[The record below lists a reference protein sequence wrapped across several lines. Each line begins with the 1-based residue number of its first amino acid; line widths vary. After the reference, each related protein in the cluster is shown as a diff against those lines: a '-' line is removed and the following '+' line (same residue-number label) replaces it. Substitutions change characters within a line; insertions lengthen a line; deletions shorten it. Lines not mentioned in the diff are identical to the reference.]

1 MRIVLI
7 GHPSLGAKLLE
18 AMIENREEVVAVIA
32 PGDNQEKPGPLKV
45 LAEAQNI
52 PVHQPARMKETG
64 VLEITASYKP
74 ELGVL
79 AFVSDLVP
87 LSVLNCPSQGTIMFH
102 PSLLPRHRG
111 GSAINW
117 TIIQGDTKT
126 GLTIIWP
133 DTGIDTGPILLQKEV
148 AISLDDTVGS
158 LFFDKLYPM
167 GIAAMIE
174 AIQLVKE
181 GKARRIPQDDSRAT
195 YEPLC
200 RTEHAIIDWQKPA
213 PEVYNLIR
221 GTNPQPGASTTWQG
235 QQLKIYDCQLIR
247 STSGSSPGEIIS
259 VTENEFTVAGRDG
272 GILVKKVRPAGSSK
286 IDASVFIREANLKVG
301 MCLG

>member
-7 GHPSLGAKLLE
+7 GHPSLGVKLLE
-18 AMIENREEVVAVIA
+18 AMIQNREEVVAVFA
-32 PGDNQEKPGPLKV
+32 PGDNPEQPGPLKI
-45 LAEAQNI
+45 LAEEQNL
-52 PVHQPARMKETG
+52 PVHQPDVMKEAG
-64 VLEITASYKP
+64 VLEIMASYKP

-87 LSVLNCPSQGTIMFH
+87 LAALNCPNQGTIMYH

-117 TIIQGDTKT
+117 TIIQGDSKT

-133 DTGIDTGPILLQKEV
+133 DAGIDTGPILLQKEV
-148 AISLDDTVGS
+148 AIFPDDTVGS
-158 LFFDKLYPM
+158 LFFDKLYPL
-167 GIAAMIE
+167 GIAALLE

-181 GKARRIPQDDSRAT
+181 GKAPRVPQDDRQAT

-200 RTEHAIIDWQKPA
+200 REEHAIIDWHKPVQ
-213 PEVYNLIR
+213 EVYNLIR

-235 QQLKIYDCQLIR
+235 QKLKIYDSQLVG
-247 STSGSSPGEIIS
+247 STSGANPGEIIS
-259 VTENEFTVAGRDG
+259 MTDSGFTVACRDG
-272 GILVKKVRPAGSSK
+272 SILVSKIRLAGSSK
-286 IDASVFIREANLKVG
+286 IDASVFIREANLKEG
-301 MCLG
+301 MRLG

>member
-7 GHPSLGAKLLE
+7 GHPSLGEKLLE

-32 PGDNQEKPGPLKV
+32 PGDNPEKPGPLKV
-45 LAEAQNI
+45 LAGEQNI
-52 PVHQPARMKETG
+52 PVHQPALMKETG
-64 VLEITASYKP
+64 VLEIMASYKP

-87 LSVLNCPSQGTIMFH
+87 PAVLNCPSQGTIMYH

-117 TIIQGDTKT
+117 TIIQGDTKA

-148 AISLDDTVGS
+148 AISPDDTVGF

-167 GIAAMIE
+167 GIAAMLE
-174 AIQLVKE
+174 AMQLVKE
-181 GKARRIPQDDSRAT
+181 GKAPRIPQDDSRAT

-200 RTEHAIIDWQKPA
+200 REELAIIDWHKPA

-235 QQLKIYDCQLIR
+235 QQLKIYDSRLIC
-247 STSGSSPGEIIS
+247 STSGVTPGEIIS
-259 VTENEFTVAGRDG
+259 VTENEFSIACGDD
-272 GILVKKVRPAGSSK
+272 GILVKKVRPTGSSK
-286 IDASVFIREANLKVG
+286 VDASVFIREANLTVG
-301 MCLG
+301 MRLG

>member
-1 MRIVLI
+1 
-7 GHPSLGAKLLE
+7 
-18 AMIENREEVVAVIA
+18 MIENREEVVAVIA
-32 PGDNQEKPGPLKV
+32 PVDNQEKPGPLKV

-52 PVHQPARMKETG
+52 PVHQPARMKETE
-64 VLEITASYKP
+64 VLEIMASYKP

-87 LSVLNCPSQGTIMFH
+87 PALLNCPSQGTIMYH

-117 TIIQGDTKT
+117 TVIQGDTKT

-133 DTGIDTGPILLQKEV
+133 DAGIDTGPILLQKEA

-181 GKARRIPQDDSRAT
+181 GKAPRIPQDDSRAT

>member
-18 AMIENREEVVAVIA
+18 AMIQNREEVVAVFA
-32 PGDNQEKPGPLKV
+32 PGDNLEKPGPLTV
-45 LAEAQNI
+45 LAEEQHI
-52 PVHQPARMKETG
+52 PVHQPTVMKETG
-64 VLEITASYKP
+64 VLELMASYSP

-87 LSVLNCPSQGTIMFH
+87 LALLNCPSQGTIMYH

-133 DTGIDTGPILLQKEV
+133 DAGIDTGPILLQKEV
-148 AISLDDTVGS
+148 AVSPDDTVGS

-167 GIAAMIE
+167 GIAALIE
-174 AIQLVKE
+174 AMQLVKQ
-181 GKARRIPQDDSRAT
+181 GKAPRIPQDDRRAT

-200 RTEHAIIDWQKPA
+200 REGHAVIDWHRPA

-235 QQLKIYDCQLIR
+235 QQLKIYDSQLLDT
-247 STSGSSPGEIIS
+247 TSGVKAGEIIS
-259 VTENEFTVAGRDG
+259 TGEYGFTVACGDG

-286 IDASVFIREANLKVG
+286 IDASAFIREANLKAG
-301 MCLG
+301 MRLG